1 MSGSLSSVILIA
13 VVWLLLLTPL
23 FLRRHQ
29 PVRRTSKA
37 LSETRVVHEGGTGIE
52 RPHRRP
58 LPAESLYH
66 ADPDEDIELVDAEPE
81 QVVIDDTPEGGDR
94 TVPTRVIEGEIV
106 GYRPLD
112 DEDTGEFPPVAT
124 DGDGDTAAVLELGG
138 DVTAVIVPD
147 AAAADDPDDADD
159 ADDADDVDDADGAG
173 DVESADGADDANDT
187 DSSEDT
193 PDTDRPVFTEVPVAY
208 FRGGDVDVSVGTDDT
223 VVERAGLPAV
233 REPEETGDLT
243 EEDLAYAAA
252 HRGRGFYDPV
262 TSQRLAERRQT
273 RRRRTLS
280 GLALLLVVAV
290 VAGVFAGGAAWA
302 AVVVMAALTGVYL
315 YYLRRQTVEEQELR
329 RRRIAR
335 MRRARAGVRSTDDGE
350 LGVPDRLLRPGAV
363 ALEIDDDAPEFAD
376 LAVGEFVS
384 PDDGFGGYEDRR
396 SYRAV

>member
-37 LSETRVVHEGGTGIE
+37 LSETRVLHEGGTGIE

-81 QVVIDDTPEGGDR
+81 QVLIDDTPDAAER
-94 TVPTRVIEGEIV
+94 AVPTRVIDGEVV

-112 DEDTGEFPPVAT
+112 DEDTGEFPPVEV
-124 DGDGDTAAVLELGG
+124 DSDDDVVAVRELGG
-138 DVTAVIVPD
+138 EVTVVVAED
-147 AAAADDPDDADD
+147 AAGDADTDDADVTD
-159 ADDADDVDDADGAG
+159 EAEDTEDTEDTVDADGT
-173 DVESADGADDANDT
+173 DETDD
-187 DSSEDT
+187 
-193 PDTDRPVFTEVPVAY
+193 DRPDFAAVPVAY
-208 FRGGDVDVSVGTDDT
+208 FRGGDTDVSVGTDDT

-233 REPEETGDLT
+233 REPEQPEELT
-243 EEDLAYAAA
+243 DEDLAYAAA

-262 TSQRLAERRQT
+262 TSQQLAERRQT
-273 RRRRTLS
+273 RRRRTLA
-280 GLALLLVVAV
+280 GLGVLLVLAV
-290 VAGVFAGGAAWA
+290 VGGVFVGGAAWA

-329 RRRIAR
+329 HRRIAR
-335 MRRARAGVRSTDDGE
+335 MRRARAGVRSTDDSE

-363 ALEIDDDAPEFAD
+363 ALEIDDDAPEFAA
-376 LAVGEFVS
+376 LPVGDYVGDGS
-384 PDDGFGGYEDRR
+384 DDGYGSYDGRGGYDDRR

>member
-37 LSETRVVHEGGTGIE
+37 LSETRVLHEGGTGIE

-81 QVVIDDTPEGGDR
+81 QVLIDDTPDAAER
-94 TVPTRVIEGEIV
+94 AVPTRVIDGEVV

-112 DEDTGEFPPVAT
+112 DEDTGEFPPVEV
-124 DGDGDTAAVLELGG
+124 DSDDDVVAVRELGG
-138 DVTAVIVPD
+138 EVTVVVAEDGGGD
-147 AAAADDPDDADD
+147 AEDAER
-159 ADDADDVDDADGAG
+159 VEDADGAA
-173 DVESADGADDANDT
+173 DAEDTEDADATADTEDTEDAEDADGTADDR
-187 DSSEDT
+187 
-193 PDTDRPVFTEVPVAY
+193 PDFAAVPVAY
-208 FRGGDVDVSVGTDDT
+208 FRGGDTDVSVGTDDT

-233 REPEETGDLT
+233 REPEQPEELT
-243 EEDLAYAAA
+243 DEDLAYAAA

-262 TSQRLAERRQT
+262 TSQQLAERRQT
-273 RRRRTLS
+273 RRRRTLA
-280 GLALLLVVAV
+280 GLGVLLVLAV
-290 VAGVFAGGAAWA
+290 VGGVFVGGAAWA

-329 RRRIAR
+329 HRRIAR
-335 MRRARAGVRSTDDGE
+335 MRRARAGVRSTDDSE

-363 ALEIDDDAPEFAD
+363 ALEIDDDAPEFAA
-376 LAVGEFVS
+376 LPVGDYVG
-384 PDDGFGGYEDRR
+384 DDGYDDYGTGVDDRR

>member
-37 LSETRVVHEGGTGIE
+37 LSETRVLHEGGTGIE

-81 QVVIDDTPEGGDR
+81 QVLIDDTPDAAER
-94 TVPTRVIEGEIV
+94 AVPTRVIDGEVV

-112 DEDTGEFPPVAT
+112 DEDTGEFPPVEV
-124 DGDGDTAAVLELGG
+124 DSDDDVVAVRELGG
-138 DVTAVIVPD
+138 EVTVVVAED
-147 AAAADDPDDADD
+147 ADTDDTDDADD
-159 ADDADDVDDADGAG
+159 ADDAEDTDTADDTEDADGTA
-173 DVESADGADDANDT
+173 E
-187 DSSEDT
+187 
-193 PDTDRPVFTEVPVAY
+193 DRPDFADVPVAY
-208 FRGGDVDVSVGTDDT
+208 FRGGDTDVSVGTDDT

-233 REPEETGDLT
+233 REPEQPEELT
-243 EEDLAYAAA
+243 DEDLAYAAA

-262 TSQRLAERRQT
+262 TSQQLAERRQT
-273 RRRRTLS
+273 RRRRTLA
-280 GLALLLVVAV
+280 GLGVLLVLAV
-290 VAGVFAGGAAWA
+290 VGGVFVGGAAWA

-329 RRRIAR
+329 HRRIAR
-335 MRRARAGVRSTDDGE
+335 MRRARAGVRSTDDSE

-363 ALEIDDDAPEFAD
+363 ALEIDDDAPEFAA
-376 LAVGEFVS
+376 LPVGDYVG
-384 PDDGFGGYEDRR
+384 DDSCDGRGGYDDRR

>member
-37 LSETRVVHEGGTGIE
+37 LSETRVLHEGGTGIE

-81 QVVIDDTPEGGDR
+81 QVLIDDTPDAAER
-94 TVPTRVIEGEIV
+94 AVPTRVIDGEVV

-112 DEDTGEFPPVAT
+112 DEDTGEFPPV
-124 DGDGDTAAVLELGG
+124 DVDSDDDVVAVRELGG
-138 DVTAVIVPD
+138 EVTVVVAEDAGAADTDDTDD
-147 AAAADDPDDADD
+147 AADTADTADTD
-159 ADDADDVDDADGAG
+159 TVDGA
-173 DVESADGADDANDT
+173 EDGGDT
-187 DSSEDT
+187 D
-193 PDTDRPVFTEVPVAY
+193 DTDGTDEDRPDFAAVPVAY
-208 FRGGDVDVSVGTDDT
+208 FRGGDTDVSVGTDDT

-233 REPEETGDLT
+233 REPEQPEELT
-243 EEDLAYAAA
+243 DEDLAYAAA

-262 TSQRLAERRQT
+262 TSQELAERRQT
-273 RRRRTLS
+273 RRRRTLA
-280 GLALLLVVAV
+280 GLGVLLVLAV
-290 VAGVFAGGAAWA
+290 VGGVFVGGAAWA

-329 RRRIAR
+329 HRRIAR
-335 MRRARAGVRSTDDGE
+335 MRRARAGVRSTDDSE

-363 ALEIDDDAPEFAD
+363 ALEIDDEAPEFAA
-376 LAVGEFVS
+376 LPVGDYLGDDS
-384 PDDGFGGYEDRR
+384 DDGYGSYDGRGGYDDRR

>member
-37 LSETRVVHEGGTGIE
+37 LSETRVLHEGGTGIE

-81 QVVIDDTPEGGDR
+81 QVLIDDTPDAAER
-94 TVPTRVIEGEIV
+94 AVPTRVIDGEVV

-112 DEDTGEFPPVAT
+112 DEDTGEFPPV
-124 DGDGDTAAVLELGG
+124 DVDSDDDVVAVRELGG
-138 DVTAVIVPD
+138 EVTVVVAED
-147 AAAADDPDDADD
+147 AAGDADTDDADVTD
-159 ADDADDVDDADGAG
+159 EAEDTEDTEDTVDADGT
-173 DVESADGADDANDT
+173 DETDD
-187 DSSEDT
+187 
-193 PDTDRPVFTEVPVAY
+193 DRPEFAAVSVAY
-208 FRGGDVDVSVGTDDT
+208 FRGGDTDVSVGTDDT

-233 REPEETGDLT
+233 REPEQPEELT
-243 EEDLAYAAA
+243 DEDLAYAAA

-262 TSQRLAERRQT
+262 TSQQLAERRQT
-273 RRRRTLS
+273 RRRRTLA
-280 GLALLLVVAV
+280 GLGVLLVLAV
-290 VAGVFAGGAAWA
+290 VGGVFVGGAAWA

-329 RRRIAR
+329 HRRIAR
-335 MRRARAGVRSTDDGE
+335 MRRARAGVRSTDDSE

-363 ALEIDDDAPEFAD
+363 ALEIDDDAPEFAALPVGD
-376 LAVGEFVS
+376 YVGEDS
-384 PDDGFGGYEDRR
+384 YDGYDGYDDRR